1 MTLCSNLAYDK
12 NILYVL
18 VPSIDFFFLLIGDN
32 ERVEGIQTLKQKVC
46 FVVVLTNILFTTI
59 IRTWNDKQLPYL

>member
-18 VPSIDFFFLLIGDN
+18 VPSIDFFFLLIGGN
-32 ERVEGIQTLKQKVC
+32 ERVEGIQTLKIKSVFC
-46 FVVVLTNILFTTI
+46 SSFDKYFVYN
-59 IRTWNDKQLPYL
+59 NN